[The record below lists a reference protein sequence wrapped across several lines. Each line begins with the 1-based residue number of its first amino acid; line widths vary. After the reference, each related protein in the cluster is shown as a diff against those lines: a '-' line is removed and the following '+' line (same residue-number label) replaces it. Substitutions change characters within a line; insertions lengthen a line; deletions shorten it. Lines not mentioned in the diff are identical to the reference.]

1 MKDETRYMT
10 EQETMAY
17 LSASRTLV
25 RTWGQ
30 EIGAR
35 RKIKESVRYDK
46 EVIDA
51 ELLKQGEVKD
61 DAREND

>member
-1 MKDETRYMT
+1 MFEDKRYLT
-10 EQETMAY
+10 EQETMNY

-46 EVIDA
+46 VVIDA

-61 DAREND
+61 NKEKTD